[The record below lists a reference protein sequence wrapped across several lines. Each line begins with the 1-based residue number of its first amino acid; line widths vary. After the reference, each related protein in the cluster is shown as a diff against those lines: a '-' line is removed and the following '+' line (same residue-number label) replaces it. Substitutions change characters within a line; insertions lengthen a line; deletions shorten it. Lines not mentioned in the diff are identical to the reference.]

1 MSTAA
6 GIVLAAGYALWG
18 AFWWRV
24 RGGAWETL
32 LRLPPGTTK
41 ARIATSV
48 AIAAP
53 LVPALGWLAV
63 PAAAALFLGMSVA
76 GWGKAMDIGRKGGS
90 RLMEALTMAGWG
102 LMVMAPSIVLAIVNG
117 WTWWPMA
124 AAGVAFGP
132 IYALCWWIGD
142 VRGLPRVR
150 LLAAGPTEW
159 AEVFVG
165 AVIGA
170 ALGAAL
176 AAGSFDPSARR

>member
-6 GIVLAAGYALWG
+6 GIALAAAYAVWG

-63 PAAAALFLGMSVA
+63 PAAAALFLGTSVA

-90 RLMEALTMAGWG
+90 RLMEVLTMAGWG
-102 LMVMAPSIVLAIVNG
+102 LVVMAPSIVLAVGNE

-124 AAGVAFGP
+124 VAGVAFGP
-132 IYALCWWIGD
+132 IYAAAWWWGD
-142 VRGLPRVR
+142 TEALPSLQRF
-150 LLAAGPTEW
+150 AKGPTEW
-159 AEVFVG
+159 AECC
-165 AVIGA
+165 AGA
-170 ALGAAL
+170 AIAL
-176 AAGSFDPSARR
+176 AWWAA